1 MVEGSDVVTDSKL
14 ETPRVSR
21 TQEQFEALADYSVQL
36 LLERVKDRSATSADL
51 VAIGRWLK
59 DAGVKVVIGNETP
72 AGQLARSL
80 PTFDEDDKV
89 IQFG

>member
-1 MVEGSDVVTDSKL
+1 MTDDKI
-14 ETPRVSR
+14 EAPRVSR

-36 LLERVKDRSATSADL
+36 LLERVKDKTATSADL

-72 AGQLARSL
+72 AGQLAREL
-80 PTFDEDDKV
+80 PSFDEDDDKK
-89 IQFG
+89 IRFG